1 LVPLQRLSQTVLR
14 QREAQLRR
22 EVDDRGQPTRRLL
35 RVILR
40 DVGKAVR
47 KEGIVSLITQANR

>member
-1 LVPLQRLSQTVLR
+1 LV
-14 QREAQLRR
+14 R